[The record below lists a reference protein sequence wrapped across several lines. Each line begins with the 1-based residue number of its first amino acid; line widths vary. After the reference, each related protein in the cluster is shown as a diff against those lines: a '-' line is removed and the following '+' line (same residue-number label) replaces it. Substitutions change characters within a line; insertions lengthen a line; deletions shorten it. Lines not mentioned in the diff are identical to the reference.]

1 MRKALALGT
10 VALCLTGLAATAA
23 PASAA
28 DVTTTFAV
36 AAGTLSVASAAT
48 TANLG
53 TSTSSPLGTTVT
65 GLLPKV
71 TVTDSRGSLL
81 GWTGSVASTAFTAT
95 VNATTQTIAA
105 SKAKA
110 YIVVTNGPTLVSG
123 TAVPAT
129 TAIDPATGKVLGAAQ
144 SFVTATT
151 AGSNA
156 VDYTPTVQV
165 TIDSTVVAATYSG
178 TITHTVV

>member
-1 MRKALALGT
+1 MRKIFALGT
-10 VALCLTGLAATAA
+10 VACCLTGLAATAA

-36 AAGTLSVASAAT
+36 AVGTLSVASAAT

-65 GLLPKV
+65 GTLPKV
-71 TVTDSRGSLL
+71 TVTDNRGSLL
-81 GWTGSVASTAFTAT
+81 GWKSSVASTAFTAT
-95 VNATTQTIAA
+95 VNTTTQTIAA

-110 YIVVTNGPTLVSG
+110 YIVAGSGPTLVSG
-123 TAVPAT
+123 TAVAAT
-129 TAIDPATGKVLGAAQ
+129 TAIDPATGIVLGAAKE
-144 SFVTATT
+144 FVTATT
-151 AGSNA
+151 TGSNA

-165 TIDSTVVAATYSG
+165 TVDSTVVAATYSG